1 MVFRYVDADERTA
14 LGASLHNILT
24 RLKAQPQTY
33 PQLDLAYS
41 ASEPVLQP
49 VVLTLPANGLRL
61 RFDGPDQRLRL
72 IEVLDFSK
80 APLTYKNN
88 EIVRRTKTSSDAS
101 PEPET
106 QVAGP
111 QFRHVYNRLFG
122 PTYPGEYVHPEP
134 NGNIE
139 YGTYVL
145 SYPGVAFSFPL
156 KHAAWSEQ
164 SDFVALLSSSA
175 ASAAT
180 SMSVFNGSSWP
191 EARSSLFTKPPPFPR
206 SIALSG
212 RNKEFVPDEIEQVKI
227 FGAGKLDFLRRIMPS
242 FSISLGETTPQDLVA
257 ELGPPDAIYRKSD
270 TRITIHGSNAVD
282 DLATDAPSAQ
292 SMGRARSKD
301 SNVSSARSYTGQ
313 SDGDSPSSGAEDR
326 PLVNPECFYNYFHH
340 GFDAL
345 ISFPTGK
352 SSPFPGTESDDLED
366 SLNCRLVVTKIILHA
381 NVPGSYLFNRHR
393 RSRWQILA
401 ASSDAERTIL
411 SSEMP
416 FSSISKH
423 LKDIWKGSYTSAG
436 EEKSMQRGMVLNR
449 GWGDSPGS
457 SIELLGEFDDHPGQK
472 LVPSA
477 AEDCTQGLGN
487 TQLFGFPGLL
497 FEVLKNGTVSCLTV
511 Y

>member
-1 MVFRYVDADERTA
+1 M
-14 LGASLHNILT
+14 GASLHNVLT

-41 ASEPVLQP
+41 PLEPVLQP
-49 VVLTLPANGLRL
+49 VILTLPANGLRL

-80 APLTYKNN
+80 TPLAYKNN
-88 EIVRRTKTSSDAS
+88 EIVRRTKSSSDTP
-101 PEPET
+101 PEHEV

-111 QFRHVYNRLFG
+111 LFRHVYNRLFG
-122 PTYPGEYVHPEP
+122 PTYPGEYVGPEP
-134 NGNIE
+134 NGIME

-164 SDFVALLSSSA
+164 SDFVSLLSSSA
-175 ASAAT
+175 ASGAT

-191 EARSSLFTKPPPFPR
+191 EARSSLFTRPPPFPR

-212 RNKEFVPDEIEQVKI
+212 RSKESVPDEIEQVKI
-227 FGAGKLDFLRRIMPS
+227 YGAGKLEFLRRTMPPL
-242 FSISLGETTPQDLVA
+242 SINLGETTPLDLAA

-282 DLATDAPSAQ
+282 DLSTEPPSARA
-292 SMGRARSKD
+292 MGRARSKD
-301 SNVSSARSYTGQ
+301 SNVSARSYTAD
-313 SDGDSPSSGAEDR
+313 SDGDSPAPGAQDR
-326 PLVNPECFYNYFHH
+326 PVINPECFYNYFHH

-345 ISFPTGK
+345 ISLPTAK
-352 SSPFPGTESDDLED
+352 SSPFAGTECDDVEQALH
-366 SLNCRLVVTKIILHA
+366 NHLVVTKIILHA
-381 NVPGSYLFNRHR
+381 NVPGSYPFNRHR
-393 RSRWQILA
+393 RSRWQIVTAL
-401 ASSDAERTIL
+401 SDTDMTVL
-411 SSEMP
+411 TSEMP
-416 FSSISKH
+416 FSETSEY
-423 LKDIWKGSYTSAG
+423 LKDMWKGSYASPA
-436 EEKSMQRGMVLNR
+436 EERSMQRGMVLNR

-457 SIELLGEFDDHPGQK
+457 SIELLGGFDDHPGQR
-472 LVPSA
+472 LVPTS
-477 AEDCTQGLGN
+477 AEDGTQSLGN

-497 FEVLKNGTVSCLTV
+497 FEVLKNGAVSCLTV

>member
-1 MVFRYVDADERTA
+1 M
-14 LGASLHNILT
+14 GASLHNVLT

-41 ASEPVLQP
+41 AAEPVLQP
-49 VVLTLPANGLRL
+49 VILNLPLNGLRL

-88 EIVRRTKTSSDAS
+88 EIVRRPRKASDPAA
-101 PEPET
+101 PAAEHEVP
-106 QVAGP
+106 VAGP
-111 QFRHVYNRLFG
+111 LFRHVYNRLFG
-122 PTYPGEYVHPEP
+122 PTYAGEYISPEP
-134 NGNIE
+134 NGKKTE

-164 SDFVALLSSSA
+164 PDFVSLLSSSA

-212 RNKEFVPDEIEQVKI
+212 RNKESVPDEIEQVQI
-227 FGAGKLDFLRRIMPS
+227 YGAGQLEFWRRSMPS
-242 FSISLGETTPQDLVA
+242 FPIHLGQTTPQDIVA

-270 TRITIHGSNAVD
+270 TRITIHGANAVD
-282 DLATDAPSAQ
+282 DLSVEPPVVQRTD
-292 SMGRARSKD
+292 RARSKD
-301 SNVSSARSYTGQ
+301 SSASSARSYTGE
-313 SDGDSPSSGAEDR
+313 SDSDAPPPGAEDR
-326 PLVNPECFYNYFHH
+326 PLINPECFYNYFHH

-345 ISFPTGK
+345 ISFPPAK
-352 SSPFPGTESDDLED
+352 SPSFPGTDADEAEHL
-366 SLNCRLVVTKIILHA
+366 CPAHLVVTKIILHA
-381 NVPGSYLFNRHR
+381 NVPGSYPFNRHR
-393 RSRWQILA
+393 RSRWHIVLGPQNTDQTGL
-401 ASSDAERTIL
+401 T
-411 SSEMP
+411 SEMP
-416 FSSISKH
+416 FNEISRC
-423 LKDIWKGSYTSAG
+423 LKDRWTGSDTTAA

-457 SIELLGEFDDHPGQK
+457 SIEWLGGFDDPLGQK
-472 LVPSA
+472 SVPA
-477 AEDCTQGLGN
+477 GVEDGTQGLGN